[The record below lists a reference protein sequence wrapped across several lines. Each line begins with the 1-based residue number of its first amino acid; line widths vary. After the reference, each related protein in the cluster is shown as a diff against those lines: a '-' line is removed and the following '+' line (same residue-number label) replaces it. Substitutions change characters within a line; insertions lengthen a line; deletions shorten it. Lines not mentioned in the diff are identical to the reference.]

1 MRARHKRVGQR
12 NEWQRSQSLEQDPLT
27 YEILLRTRHKRFG
40 SPPIHTP
47 PHALTPNILS
57 KYKYFLT
64 SKPTLIGAC
73 QHVYNFLLNFVLFLL
88 LAQMP
93 APVDELQIIP
103 SDTSARVT
111 WVIHEKTVSSLI
123 TQYYIYLNGQSQPYI
138 VSRAED
144 GDQIDIPGLKP
155 YTVYTVGIETVD
167 GALQRSRR
175 VSKTFNTEQAGK
187 DILEP
192 LFSPSQTHP
201 L

>member
-1 MRARHKRVGQR
+1 
-12 NEWQRSQSLEQDPLT
+12 
-27 YEILLRTRHKRFG
+27 
-40 SPPIHTP
+40 
-47 PHALTPNILS
+47 
-57 KYKYFLT
+57 
-64 SKPTLIGAC
+64 
-73 QHVYNFLLNFVLFLL
+73 
-88 LAQMP
+88 MP
-93 APVDELQIIP
+93 APVDELQITP

-111 WVIHEKTVSSLI
+111 WVIHEKTISSFI
-123 TQYYIYLNGQSQPYI
+123 TQYYIYLNGQSQPHI

-144 GDQIDIPGLKP
+144 GAQIDIPGLKP